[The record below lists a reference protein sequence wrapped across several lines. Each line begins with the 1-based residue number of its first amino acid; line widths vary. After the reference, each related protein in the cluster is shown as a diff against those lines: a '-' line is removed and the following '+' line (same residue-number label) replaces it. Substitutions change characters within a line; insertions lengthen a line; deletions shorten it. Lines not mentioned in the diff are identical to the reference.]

1 MAEMITGYPLFR
13 GRDNAD
19 QLVQIMKIVGT
30 PSNETLAQ
38 IKHDSVCLLAS
49 YLEKLTDK
57 KPEIQI
63 KTALA
68 RHPKQP
74 LHAIIPKA
82 PRDGKLNR
90 PGSQHELI
98 FQPSTCSKVYCN
110 SSPTVVMTLI
120 KLSPTHT
127 LPLARSHHL
136 LSPTLSLPP
145 PHRSPSRHE

>member
-1 MAEMITGYPLFR
+1 MITGYPLFR

-38 IKHDSVCLLAS
+38 IKHDSVSLPAPKGLHR
-49 YLEKLTDK
+49 TDHQ
-57 KPEIQI
+57 PEIQI

-82 PRDGKLNR
+82 PRDG
-90 PGSQHELI
+90 ELSNAFI
-98 FQPSTCSKVYCN
+98 SATS
-110 SSPTVVMTLI
+110 
-120 KLSPTHT
+120 
-127 LPLARSHHL
+127 
-136 LSPTLSLPP
+136 
-145 PHRSPSRHE
+145 